1 MNMAWV
7 VLILLAAWVF
17 FDATKRKMNPWGWAI
32 GTFLLAIIALPLYF
46 AKRNL
51 REGEVRE
58 GGVGWNFCKVFAI
71 LWTLL
76 MLAWAIG
83 GFGLVGSQMAATTNE
98 WEQAGT
104 AIGGAIGIGM
114 ILGLWF
120 LGIVVDLVI
129 GLFVRKSSVVEK
141 GPTGAL
147 AQGTTISA

>member
-1 MNMAWV
+1 MVWV
-7 VLILLAAWVF
+7 ILCLLAGWVF
-17 FDATKRKMNPWGWAI
+17 WDATQRKMSPWGWAI
-32 GTFLLAIIALPLYF
+32 GTFFLAIIILPLYF

-58 GGVGWNFCKVFAI
+58 GGVGWNFCKAFAI

-76 MLAWAIG
+76 MLVWAIG
-83 GFGLVGSQMAATTNE
+83 GFGLVGSQLAATTDE

-104 AIGGAIGIGM
+104 AIGGAIGLSLIA
-114 ILGLWF
+114 GLWF

-129 GLFVRKSSVVEK
+129 GLFVRKSSIVEK

-147 AQGTTISA
+147 AQGTSVKA